1 MEAVY
6 ILTVVDGLRDAL
18 FVDMARQRQ
27 LHDEAVYVFILV
39 ELVDT
44 LEQLLLAHRVLEAY
58 QRGLEPALFA
68 GQHLILN
75 VGFRTTVVAHEHRS
89 EMRALAPCC
98 HNALHFAGNLG
109 LDGCRS
115 GFSVDYLHSLNL
127 YLVFRI

>member
-18 FVDMARQRQ
+18 FIDMARQRQ

-98 HNALHFAGNLG
+98 TMLSTSLAISALMAAAVAFPSIICIVLI
-109 LDGCRS
+109 
-115 GFSVDYLHSLNL
+115 Y
-127 YLVFRI
+127 I